1 MRKIQSKWMLVTLA
15 TVLASS
21 VVITQPAASANSLD
35 ELKNEQNQL
44 KEKENQLNST
54 INKKKGDIL
63 VNQSTQ
69 EKILAEIQSLD
80 TKIIDTDKEIDNILG
95 DISRTNSEIE
105 KLHGTIKVLEQKI
118 ADRDELIRERL
129 RAVQERGGSVNYLDV
144 LLGASSFAD
153 FIDRFSA
160 VNTLMDADR
169 KILEE
174 QAADKKSLEEQKA
187 LVEEKLNQQKQSR
200 NKLVNL
206 KATLDSQKVSKGKLV
221 DQLEAQQALLIE
233 EKGHLEEEHE
243 EVLEVSKGVEN
254 KIVAEQARLIELA
267 RQAEI
272 ARKKKEAAERER
284 QAAAERERQAAAER
298 ERQKASNQSASKE
311 TTKTVQQPSVTPE
324 PVVSSGTWTRPASGR
339 FSSTFGGRNIG
350 SGNEFHYGS
359 DIANSIGTPIV
370 SAADGIVSH
379 AGPMGTYGNVIMVT
393 HSINGQI
400 FTTVYAHLSAINSSV
415 GQSVSK
421 GQLIGKMGSTGRS
434 TGSHLHFEVHV
445 GPWNSSRSNAV
456 NPIRYVSF

>member
-1 MRKIQSKWMLVTLA
+1 MGKKQSKWMMVTLA
-15 TVLASS
+15 TVLGSS
-21 VVITQPAASANSLD
+21 VFMTQPDASANSLND
-35 ELKNEQNQL
+35 LKSEQKQL
-44 KEKENQLNST
+44 EQKENQLNST
-54 INKKKGDIL
+54 INKKKGDISK
-63 VNQSTQ
+63 NQNTQ
-69 EKILAEIQSLD
+69 EDLLAQIQSLD
-80 TKIIDTDKEIDNILG
+80 NKIKETDKEIDSILA
-95 DISRTNSEIE
+95 DIKRTNREID
-105 KLHGTIKVLEQKI
+105 KLHGTIKVLEKKI
-118 ADRDELIRERL
+118 ADRDELIKERL
-129 RAVQERGGSVNYLDV
+129 RAVQKSGGSVNYLDV

-187 LVEEKLNQQKQSR
+187 EVEEKLAEQKQSR
-200 NKLVNL
+200 NKLMKL
-206 KATLDSQKVSKGKLV
+206 KETLDSQKVSKGKLV
-221 DQLEAQQALLIE
+221 DKLEAQQALLIE

-243 EVLEVSKGVEN
+243 EVLKVSKAVEN
-254 KIVAEQARLIELA
+254 KIVAEQARLIEVA

-284 QAAAERERQAAAER
+284 QAAAERERQNAA
-298 ERQKASNQSASKE
+298 SQSASGQKS
-311 TTKTVQQPSVTPE
+311 TTVSR
-324 PVVSSGTWTRPASGR
+324 PVASAPAPVVSVSSGTWTRPASGR